1 MTRRSPLRRALAGA
15 AAALLA
21 VGAVGAA
28 VLVDARPAWALPFS
42 FDINPPFEGETFSFA
57 EDGSIAHTLQG
68 VGDPGDTVQLT
79 ANDFVSTVDVV
90 LCTTVVQPDETWSC
104 TFSSGPSSF
113 GTITAEVIAGDQLGA
128 SEGWEFNTL
137 APPTVT
143 TANRPANGIATN
155 TAGLLSIEGA
165 AYDDGGFLGG
175 TSVTLTAIGLGGCL
189 VNVVAGQYQCDIDI
203 SLAAEGDYPYSVT
216 VDSGFGISEPRTGTI
231 TIDRS
236 AGFTFM
242 TSPNPGDIVA
252 DLTPTISGTGEPGGT
267 AYPLFFPSFAPACAP
282 TPINSLGVW
291 TCTLAALTPGD
302 YTIGSYQIDALGN
315 TGPSPDPQVTFT
327 VVTPPPPP
335 PAPPAP
341 EPEPQPP
348 IVTPVIEPSPTPTP
362 EPTVEPTPEPSPTP
376 TPDPTEEATDDPVA
390 APATPTDG
398 GIVGGGGPSDP
409 TVFGTSLRTPL
420 DLFSTPGIVVAGVLG
435 GAAAFLLFVAIPA
448 ELLHATVRENYHR
461 FPRLRGGW
469 RERIDRWGAAL
480 QARLGRTGS
489 VVAVIGVVAGLS
501 ALVDPNAGFTVSTL
515 RLWLAIA
522 IALFVVNVLGGLAL
536 RAAARRWFDVE
547 VAPRILPGAILLTAA
562 TVLLSRLFGVAP
574 GLLFGLVLGIQ
585 LARELRKD
593 ESGKLAAFVTT
604 VLLAFGIGAWML
616 YGASVA
622 LGSPTPGFAELLW
635 RESLVAITVEAL
647 TSLAI
652 AIIPI
657 MFLDGRSI
665 WQWSRLAWAGLAA
678 AVAVAFV
685 TIIVP
690 LPGAWAETAG
700 PLATTVVLFVGFLV
714 LTVVVWAVFRW
725 LAVREERAAS
735 TEHRSADAPVSASR
749 DDR

>member
-1 MTRRSPLRRALAGA
+1 MTRRSPFRRALAAG

-21 VGAVGAA
+21 LGAVGAA

-42 FDINPPFEGETFSFA
+42 FDINPPFEGAVFSFA

-79 ANDFVSTVDVV
+79 TSDFASGGTGV

-104 TFSSGPSSF
+104 TFSSGPSSY

-128 SEGWEFNTL
+128 SEGWEFHTL

-155 TAGLLSIEGA
+155 SITTVTIAGG
-165 AYDDGGFLGG
+165 AYDDSGFLGG
-175 TSVTLTAIGLGGCL
+175 SSVTVTAAGLGGCL
-189 VNVVAGQYQCDIDI
+189 SPVAADQYSCDIDI
-203 SLAAEGDYPYSVT
+203 SLAAEGDYPYTVT
-216 VDSGFGISEPRTGTI
+216 VDSGFGTSEPRTGTI

-236 AGFTFM
+236 AGFTFI
-242 TSPNPGDIVA
+242 TSPADGAVVA
-252 DLTPTISGTGEPGGT
+252 DLTPTITGTGEPFGQVF
-267 AYPLFFPSFAPACAP
+267 PLFFPSFAIACSPATTSAAG
-282 TPINSLGVW
+282 TWS
-291 TCTLAALTPGD
+291 CTLPALTPGT
-302 YTIGSYQIDALGN
+302 YTVGSYQEDALGN
-315 TGPSPDPQVTFT
+315 LGPSPDPQVTFT
-327 VVTPPPPP
+327 VVAPPPPP

-341 EPEPQPP
+341 EPQPEPVD
-348 IVTPVIEPSPTPTP
+348 VTPVVEPSPTPSA
-362 EPTVEPTPEPSPTP
+362 EPTVEPTPEPSPEP
-376 TPDPTEEATDDPVA
+376 SEDAEQEPVA
-390 APATPTDG
+390 APAAPSDG
-398 GIVGGGGPSDP
+398 GTVGGGGPSDP

-420 DLFSTPGIVVAGVLG
+420 ELFTTPGIVVAGVVG

-461 FPRLRGGW
+461 FPRLRGSW
-469 RERIDRWGAAL
+469 RDRFDRWGAAL

-489 VVAVIGVVAGLS
+489 VVAVIAVVAGLS
-501 ALVDPNAGFTVSTL
+501 ALVDPNAGFTASTL

-574 GLLFGLVLGIQ
+574 GLLFGLVLGVQ

-593 ESGKLAAFVTT
+593 ESGRLSAFVTT

-622 LGSPTPGFAELLW
+622 LGSPDPGFAELLW
-635 RESLVAITVEAL
+635 REALVAITVEAL

-678 AVAVAFV
+678 VIAVAFV

-700 PLATTVVLFVGFLV
+700 PLASTVVLFVGFLV

-725 LAVREERAAS
+725 LAVREQ
-735 TEHRSADAPVSASR
+735 RSAEQRPAEPSDVSGAR
-749 DDR
+749 